1 MKTIQLFIIATV
13 LLFSCAKSQTL
24 SPDVPLLGNWG
35 GQGIA
40 LVASDKE
47 VNLNFDCGTGVIPQ
61 KVILSSNKFS
71 EKGNYTQQMGTIP
84 VNYEPKPQPVLYEGT
99 LASDTLTIVMKSE
112 DGKTT
117 MATYTVG
124 KNVFG
129 KIYRCL

>member
-1 MKTIQLFIIATV
+1 MKTIQLFLIAMA

-40 LVASDKE
+40 LVASEKE

-61 KVILSSNKFS
+61 KVVLSSNKFS
-71 EKGNYTQQMGTIP
+71 EKGTYTQEMGVIP
-84 VNYEPKPQPVLYEGT
+84 VNYEPKPKPVLYEAT
-99 LASDTLTIVMKSE
+99 LANDTLTLVMKSE

-117 MATYTVG
+117 IATYTVG

-129 KIYRCL
+129 RINRCL

>member
-1 MKTIQLFIIATV
+1 MKTIQLFLIVTV

-35 GQGIA
+35 GRGIA

-61 KVILSSNKFS
+61 KVVLSNNKFS
-71 EKGNYTQQMGTIP
+71 EKGTYTQEMGVLP
-84 VNYEPKPQPVLYEGT
+84 VNYEPKPKPVLYEAT
-99 LASDTLTIVMKSE
+99 LASDTLTLVMKSE

-129 KIYRCL
+129 KLNRCL

>member
-1 MKTIQLFIIATV
+1 MKTIQLLLIVTA

-35 GQGIA
+35 GRGIA

-47 VNLNFDCGTGVIPQ
+47 VNLNFDCGTGIIPQ
-61 KVILSSNKFS
+61 KVVLSNNKFS
-71 EKGNYTQQMGTIP
+71 VKGTYTQEMGVLP
-84 VNYEPKPQPVLYEGT
+84 VNYEPKPKPVLYEAI
-99 LASDTLTIVMKSE
+99 LVSETLTLVMKSE

-129 KIYRCL
+129 KINRCL

>member
-1 MKTIQLFIIATV
+1 MKTIQLFLIATT
-13 LLFSCAKSQTL
+13 LLFSCAKFQTL

-35 GQGIA
+35 GRGIA

-47 VNLNFDCGTGVIPQ
+47 VNINFDCGTGIIPK
-61 KVILSSNKFS
+61 KVVLSSNKFS
-71 EKGNYTQQMGTIP
+71 EKGTYTQEMGVIP
-84 VNYEPKPQPVLYEGT
+84 VNYEPKLKPVLYEAT
-99 LASDTLTIVMKSE
+99 LANDTLTLVMKSE

-129 KIYRCL
+129 KINRCL

>member
-1 MKTIQLFIIATV
+1 MKTIQLFLMATV

-35 GQGIA
+35 GRGIA

-47 VNLNFDCGTGVIPQ
+47 VNLNFDCGAGIIPQ
-61 KVILSSNKFS
+61 KVVLSSNKFS
-71 EKGNYTQQMGTIP
+71 EKGTYTQGTGVLP
-84 VNYEPKPQPVLYEGT
+84 VDYEPKPKPVLYEAT
-99 LASDTLTIVMKSE
+99 LASDTLTLVMKSE

-117 MATYTVG
+117 MATYTLG